1 MHRKQ
6 TNKKAYEKGAVWL
19 FLFCTY
25 FLTYAFVGW
34 CVEVA
39 YAACRQRKFV
49 NRGFLNG
56 PLCPIYGFG
65 VASIHLLLTPISD
78 LPFPLLFL
86 CSVLITSGLEW
97 LTGFLLDRIFHHK
110 WWDYTGE
117 FLSLG
122 GYICLKF
129 SLIWGAACC
138 LVVRFVFPLQDALY
152 QRIPQPLGWVI
163 VGALLSLAVLDA
175 VATVCTIVG
184 WNRQMSKVE
193 AIGKKLR
200 QNSDKIG
207 SYLSRGVIVLWER
220 HLARAER
227 EGIFRRRLKKAFTE
241 KPFLRKSVN
250 VQEIRAQIQ
259 DLPVESEK
267 KESENTAP
275 HTFTPSDTDLVCK
288 TPCNEKVS
296 DDAPPLDTVKVS
308 VSIPSSQIPQED
320 TRPK

>member
-1 MHRKQ
+1 M
-6 TNKKAYEKGAVWL
+6 

-39 YAACRQRKFV
+39 YAACKQRKFV

-56 PLCPIYGFG
+56 PICPIYGFG
-65 VASIHLLLTPISD
+65 VAFIHLFLSPISD

-86 CSVLITSGLEW
+86 CSILITSGLEW

-138 LVVRFVFPLQDALY
+138 LVVRFIFPLQDAVY
-152 QRIPQPLGWVI
+152 QRLSQPLGWVI
-163 VGALLSLAVLDA
+163 VGSLLFLAVLDA
-175 VATVCTIVG
+175 TATVCTIVG

-193 AIGKKLR
+193 AIGKKMR

-207 SYLSRGVIVLWER
+207 SYLSRGVIALWER

-241 KPFLRKSVN
+241 KPFLRKPVN
-250 VQEIRAQIQ
+250 VQEIRAQMK
-259 DLPVESEK
+259 DLPIESEK
-267 KESENTAP
+267 KESENIVSHTSVSSVAESECKAP
-275 HTFTPSDTDLVCK
+275 SP
-288 TPCNEKVS
+288 EKITENT
-296 DDAPPLDTVKVS
+296 PLDTVKVS
-308 VSIPSSQIPQED
+308 VPIQSPQTIQED
-320 TRPK
+320 TRSK